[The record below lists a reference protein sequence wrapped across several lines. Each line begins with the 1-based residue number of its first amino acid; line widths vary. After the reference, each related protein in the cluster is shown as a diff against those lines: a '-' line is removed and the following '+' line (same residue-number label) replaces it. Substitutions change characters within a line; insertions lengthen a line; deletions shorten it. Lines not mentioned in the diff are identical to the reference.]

1 MTRTPDTDPDP
12 SRTSSER
19 PPSETTGSSHRRGS
33 SASSPSTPSGERH
46 RSARRRT
53 LPEPPEAG
61 HETLLQR
68 WRRKVR
74 RKTLR
79 LVDRSINLLYR
90 VISRIE
96 KAAPP
101 EKRYYRV
108 AIFGSSRIRRND
120 EIYAQVRELA
130 RRLSFV
136 GCDIVTGGG
145 PGLMT
150 AANEGARDGAYRWK
164 TRSFGLT
171 ILLPIEEQPNPFLD
185 EVAEHKTFFSRLH
198 QFIRLSHAYIVVDGG
213 IGTTLEAMMVWQ
225 LIQVQLLDS
234 RPLIFVG
241 PMWKGLRDW
250 VEGELIARG
259 LASPGDTDLPHWV
272 DTMDE
277 AVEIVREDRDR
288 FLERHEVIVPPPV
301 EGTDKNGDRL
311 PEPAWEETV
320 REAAGAAHATGV
332 QVKKTT
338 VPDTSSDT
346 SSPEETG
353 SRKETSRTR
362 GTERDREP
370 AGIEV

>member
-1 MTRTPDTDPDP
+1 MSRSPHPPP
-12 SRTSSER
+12 SRSLSQDPYR
-19 PPSETTGSSHRRGS
+19 
-33 SASSPSTPSGERH
+33 SP
-46 RSARRRT
+46 RRRT
-53 LPEPPEAG
+53 LPEPPEPRD
-61 HETLLQR
+61 ETALQR

-90 VISRIE
+90 LISRIE

-108 AIFGSSRIRRND
+108 AIFGSSRIRRDD

-130 RRLSFV
+130 RRLSYV

-150 AANEGARDGAYRWK
+150 AANEGARAGAYRWK

-213 IGTTLEAMMVWQ
+213 IGTTLEALMVWQ

-241 PMWKGLRDW
+241 PMWTGLREW
-250 VEGELIARG
+250 VERDLIARG
-259 LASPGDTDLPHWV
+259 LASPGDTDLPRWV

-277 AVEIVREDRDR
+277 AVEIVREDRNR

-301 EGTDKNGDRL
+301 EAGNGDGDGL
-311 PEPAWEETV
+311 PEPAWDESV
-320 REAAGAAHATGV
+320 REAAKANGANGADGANGQAPAT
-332 QVKKTT
+332 KAREPK
-338 VPDTSSDT
+338 
-346 SSPEETG
+346 
-353 SRKETSRTR
+353 RRT
-362 GTERDREP
+362 TEREERP
-370 AGIEV
+370 AEIEV